1 MMVHFG
7 LYSLLGGE
15 YRGRRVKTY
24 AEWAQ
29 SYFGIPNA
37 EYEKL
42 AGAFNPIYFDAE
54 EWIRLAKD
62 CGMEYF
68 VITAKHHEG
77 FALFDS
83 AVSDFTITKATPFG
97 RDLIAELAEAC
108 YKYGLK
114 FGLYYSQEL
123 DWHHPDGGG
132 YDKTTGCCGLGWYN
146 IWDYPGVEG
155 KDFSRCFEE
164 KIKPQV
170 KEILTKYGDLCLLW
184 FDTPGVITKEQS
196 LELHAMVKE
205 YQPDC
210 LINSRIGNGAYDYVS
225 LDDNEIPNIEYI
237 KWDMNRHMTCVG
249 SAKLP
254 PERQAEVYHRYMLGL
269 YRVLE
274 TVTTAFP
281 DVLFEGCSGGGGRFD
296 AGQMHYFNQ
305 YWASDD
311 TDAIERMYIQYGT
324 SLVMPACFTSAHVSA
339 VPNHQM
345 HRTTS
350 LKTRGYVAMNGQFG
364 YELDIT
370 KLSDTEL
377 REIAEQIREYKRVR
391 EIIHQGNLYR
401 TLSPFEGNHAGFVY
415 VTEDQRKAVL
425 FHFTIMAKQSKLA
438 WRIKLQGLDPNK
450 NYRLSGTEDVYNGG
464 VLMHYGIYVHHN
476 KDAESDMFVFEE
488 A

>member
-1 MMVHFG
+1 MTNHEWFRQAGYGMMVHFG

-225 LDDNEIPNIEYI
+225 LDDNEIPKSLPEVLPSAQDG
-237 KWDMNRHMTCVG
+237 DMNSLSGFKYSPYGLYESAGTLNDSWGYKYYDHNWKTPEQIAQNRKHLNDLGINYLLNVG
-249 SAKLP
+249 PDGLGRIPSYSEEILREAAKLY
-254 PERQAEVYHRYMLGL
+254 EK
-269 YRVLE
+269 
-274 TVTTAFP
+274 
-281 DVLFEGCSGGGGRFD
+281 
-296 AGQMHYFNQ
+296 
-305 YWASDD
+305 
-311 TDAIERMYIQYGT
+311 I
-324 SLVMPACFTSAHVSA
+324 
-339 VPNHQM
+339 
-345 HRTTS
+345 
-350 LKTRGYVAMNGQFG
+350 RG
-364 YELDIT
+364 
-370 KLSDTEL
+370 
-377 REIAEQIREYKRVR
+377 
-391 EIIHQGNLYR
+391 
-401 TLSPFEGNHAGFVY
+401 
-415 VTEDQRKAVL
+415 
-425 FHFTIMAKQSKLA
+425 
-438 WRIKLQGLDPNK
+438 
-450 NYRLSGTEDVYNGG
+450 
-464 VLMHYGIYVHHN
+464 
-476 KDAESDMFVFEE
+476 
-488 A
+488 